1 MVDTEPLTPA
11 LLPQEPS
18 LHLLGSDHS
27 HLQEQQHEADLAL
40 YQHSYQQHQQNH
52 RHPDHSIVPFQ
63 PQVPLDDMARDFLI
77 QDASPDSVHQA
88 SSPLLLPPHADVPA
102 EIEEELNIYD
112 YIHAK
117 QEDEEEPD
125 DPSRHSSGLA
135 FAALEPTRDSSLR
148 RASHHSVAA
157 DTSSLV
163 DSAYFPSSP
172 SSSSPSSSLPSSPS
186 SPSDSTPMH
195 LERIGTCANMLGG
208 RGDVDS
214 PSHKSD
220 YLASSIKQGDCEESD
235 ASALMHHS
243 SYMDSSPVDLYGPMQ
258 SSQGEGDIHSPLP
271 TPDLFRTL
279 MDELQTQAAIQR
291 EKFFSDTTGS
301 DTGMDSVE
309 FLFKGQ
315 PTQTTSQSQSQPSTP
330 STKQCPQFMTEVA
343 ADSMFAAGSA
353 DVDAKTE
360 QSDDPDRSSTQRCS
374 SANAAEGIKAE
385 EADQSLSLPSVASE
399 LERGKD
405 SSSPQT
411 EVGHVA
417 FSRTAKRRLSITT
430 HHTAITTTMAQM
442 DSLSVES
449 TAEYGFDQERST
461 SATSHSEQNPSSM
474 NDPLSVEKELAA
486 QDRRRT
492 KRRKASH
499 GQAVAQS
506 PIQDALPS
514 PPASV
519 QTTPPLQP
527 TSQELAL
534 DAEELELPAASTVH
548 PTTPPSPT
556 QMECTGHGEDAAKP
570 DLVTVSGPGMD
581 ATTTSVVAA
590 CTSMVT
596 TPAVTDSKPLKRAI
610 TPSGAVNKR
619 PWTPEEEKLLL
630 ELVDNKTPIKDIA
643 ETLSRS
649 VHSVR
654 SRRQVLTDPGFVK
667 GNGHAQPRRAKPDPS
682 SKLPTY
688 SQMAF
693 LSLARLPELQG
704 TLNDVAS
711 MVEKLF
717 SRHLNR
723 IPRTGHKN
731 LQIWRAQISDALA
744 HEKGHPRPRFESF
757 GIKRGRQ
764 WVYRLT
770 AFGKGV
776 MEAMGSVDRICDDL
790 LKNNEMARGSHGG
803 HGTGTG
809 TEGDRIGGAGAG
821 LGQGHGYG
829 YSYSA
834 ETTTGTSSSSSS
846 SAGLSRSP
854 SSSSEHERLKI
865 KTEATEECSA
875 ESLAVSN
882 AIANAMA
889 AMAAGMAAM
898 TAAEDEKAAAG
909 AVGSTIVLAPAA
921 ASVGGEAR
929 KISESVEKTK
939 RVAVKA
945 GLEPHDTKRSAPLAA
960 TGGRSSKRQRMRE

>member
-11 LLPQEPS
+11 LLPQEPT
-18 LHLLGSDHS
+18 LQLLSSDHGR
-27 HLQEQQHEADLAL
+27 LEEQHESDLAM
-40 YQHSYQQHQQNH
+40 YHHSYQQHH
-52 RHPDHSIVPFQ
+52 HPDHSVVPFQ
-63 PQVPLDDMARDFLI
+63 PQGPLDEMARDFLI
-77 QDASPDSVHQA
+77 QDASPDLSDQG
-88 SSPLLLPPHADVPA
+88 SSPLMLQPHPEVPA

-125 DPSRHSSGLA
+125 DASRHPSSTAL
-135 FAALEPTRDSSLR
+135 AALEPTMDNSLR

-157 DTSSLV
+157 DTNSLV

-195 LERIGTCANMLGG
+195 HERIGTCANMLGSH
-208 RGDVDS
+208 GDAAGDMDAL
-214 PSHKSD
+214 SHESD
-220 YLASSIKQGDCEESD
+220 YMPSSIKQGNLEESD
-235 ASALMHHS
+235 ASSLMRHS
-243 SYMDSSPVDLYGPMQ
+243 SYMDDSPVDLYGPMQ

-291 EKFFSDTTGS
+291 EKFFSATTGS

-315 PTQTTSQSQSQPSTP
+315 HTQTPSQSQPSTP
-330 STKQCPQFMTEVA
+330 STKQRPQFMTEIA
-343 ADSMFAAGSA
+343 RYSE
-353 DVDAKTE
+353 VDATSE
-360 QSDDPDRSSTQRCS
+360 HCNDQDLSSQDPCS
-374 SANAAEGIKAE
+374 RADATDPIKAE
-385 EADQSLSLPSVASE
+385 DADQSVPSSPIAPHIK
-399 LERGKD
+399 RGKN
-405 SSSPQT
+405 SSLSQT
-411 EVGHVA
+411 GVVHVA
-417 FSRTAKRRLSITT
+417 FTRIAKRRLS
-430 HHTAITTTMAQM
+430 TATRNSATTTALAQM
-442 DSLSVES
+442 DSPPAEVTVEYCS
-449 TAEYGFDQERST
+449 HRRST
-461 SATSHSEQNPSSM
+461 SVTSNSEQGNQSTHEQ
-474 NDPLSVEKELAA
+474 LSVDTVSDA
-486 QDRRRT
+486 QDRSRT

-499 GQAVAQS
+499 GPAVAQS
-506 PIQDALPS
+506 PIQDTLPS

-527 TSQELAL
+527 LSQDLAL
-534 DAEELELPAASTVH
+534 DAEELELPAASTDH
-548 PTTPPSPT
+548 PITPPSPT
-556 QMECTGHGEDAAKP
+556 PMECTVICEDAAEL
-570 DLVTVSGPGMD
+570 DLSADSEPGRD
-581 ATTTSVVAA
+581 AAIVMTA
-590 CTSMVT
+590 CTSIVT
-596 TPAVTDSKPLKRAI
+596 TPATGTKQLKKATTPL
-610 TPSGAVNKR
+610 GAVNKR

-790 LKNNEMARGSHGG
+790 LKNNEMARGSHC
-803 HGTGTG
+803 GTD
-809 TEGDRIGGAGAG
+809 GDRVGGAGAG
-821 LGQGHGYG
+821 LGQGNGYG

-834 ETTTGTSSSSSS
+834 ETTTCASSS
-846 SAGLSRSP
+846 GSRSP
-854 SSSSEHERLKI
+854 SSTENERFKI
-865 KTEATEECSA
+865 KMEATEESSA

-898 TAAEDEKAAAG
+898 TAAEDEKCAAA
-909 AVGSTIVLAPAA
+909 ATTVLAPAA
-921 ASVGGEAR
+921 SAVAESR
-929 KISESVEKTK
+929 KMSESAEKAK
-939 RVAVKA
+939 KAKA
-945 GLEPHDTKRSAPLAA
+945 GLDSHDPKRSAPVAA
-960 TGGRSSKRQRMRE
+960 TGGRSGKRQRTKE

>member
-11 LLPQEPS
+11 LLPQEPT
-18 LHLLGSDHS
+18 LQRLNSDHGR
-27 HLQEQQHEADLAL
+27 LQEQQHESGLAL
-40 YQHSYQQHQQNH
+40 YHHSYQQHHQH
-52 RHPDHSIVPFQ
+52 RHPGHSVVPFQ
-63 PQVPLDDMARDFLI
+63 PQDPLDDMTRDFLI
-77 QDASPDSVHQA
+77 QDANPNSSNQG
-88 SSPLLLPPHADVPA
+88 SSPLLLEPHPGVPA

-125 DPSRHSSGLA
+125 DPSRHLSGPTLA
-135 FAALEPTRDSSLR
+135 TVGPALDSSLR

-172 SSSSPSSSLPSSPS
+172 SSSSPSASSPSSPS
-186 SPSDSTPMH
+186 SPTDSTPVH
-195 LERIGTCANMLGG
+195 HERSGTGANTLGG
-208 RGDVDS
+208 HGEAVGDMDAL
-214 PSHKSD
+214 SHESD
-220 YLASSIKQGDCEESD
+220 YLTSSIKQGDLAEGD

-243 SYMDSSPVDLYGPMQ
+243 SYMDNSSVDLYGPMQ

-315 PTQTTSQSQSQPSTP
+315 HTQTPSHSQPSTP
-330 STKQCPQFMTEVA
+330 STKQCPQFMTEIAV
-343 ADSMFAAGSA
+343 DSVFAAEASEA
-353 DVDAKTE
+353 DATE
-360 QSDDPDRSSTQRCS
+360 QSNDQNASSTSSCS
-374 SANAAEGIKAE
+374 RSNLTEVVKAE
-385 EADQSLSLPSVASE
+385 EIDQPLSSPSIASEQKRGKNLSLSGS
-399 LERGKD
+399 
-405 SSSPQT
+405 

-417 FSRTAKRRLSITT
+417 FTRIAKRRSSAATRN
-430 HHTAITTTMAQM
+430 TATTTALTPL
-442 DSLSVES
+442 DSPSVEVTTECGPGQRS
-449 TAEYGFDQERST
+449 GSVIPNAEQSFRSVHEHLDAENV
-461 SATSHSEQNPSSM
+461 SGVH
-474 NDPLSVEKELAA
+474 
-486 QDRRRT
+486 DRSRT
-492 KRRKASH
+492 KRRKTSH
-499 GQAVAQS
+499 GQTVAQS
-506 PIQDALPS
+506 PIQDTLPS

-527 TSQELAL
+527 LSQDLAL
-534 DAEELELPAASTVH
+534 DVKELELPAASTAH
-548 PTTPPSPT
+548 PVTPPSPS
-556 QMECTGHGEDAAKP
+556 QVECVGLGEDATEP
-570 DLVTVSGPGMD
+570 NLITDSEPGQD
-581 ATTTSVVAA
+581 ATVVMAA
-590 CTSMVT
+590 CTSNVANPVAGT
-596 TPAVTDSKPLKRAI
+596 KPLKKAAS
-610 TPSGAVNKR
+610 PSGAVNKR

-790 LKNNEMARGSHGG
+790 LKNNEMARGSHCGA
-803 HGTGTG
+803 
-809 TEGDRIGGAGAG
+809 EGDRMGGAGAG
-821 LGQGHGYG
+821 LGQGNGYG

-834 ETTTGTSSSSSS
+834 ELTASGSPSGSRSP
-846 SAGLSRSP
+846 RSP
-854 SSSSEHERLKI
+854 SSTESERVKI
-865 KTEATEECSA
+865 KMEASEESSA

-898 TAAEDEKAAAG
+898 TAAEDEKSAAAG
-909 AVGSTIVLAPAA
+909 TTILAPAA
-921 ASVGGEAR
+921 ALAVVESR
-929 KISESVEKTK
+929 KMSEPVEK
-939 RVAVKA
+939 VKKA
-945 GLEPHDTKRSAPLAA
+945 KTGLDAHDTKRSAPPLAA
-960 TGGRSSKRQRMRE
+960 TGGRSSKRQRTKE

>member
-11 LLPQEPS
+11 LLPQEPT
-18 LHLLGSDHS
+18 LQLLSPDHGR
-27 HLQEQQHEADLAL
+27 LQEQQHESDLAL
-40 YQHSYQQHQQNH
+40 YHHSYQHH
-52 RHPDHSIVPFQ
+52 HHPDHSVVPFQ
-63 PQVPLDDMARDFLI
+63 PQDTLDDMTRDFLI
-77 QDASPDSVHQA
+77 QDANPDPSAQG
-88 SSPLLLPPHADVPA
+88 SSPLLLQSHPDVPT

-117 QEDEEEPD
+117 QEDEEEPE
-125 DPSRHSSGLA
+125 DPSRHSSSSVLEG
-135 FAALEPTRDSSLR
+135 LEPTLDSSLR

-157 DTSSLV
+157 DTTSLV

-172 SSSSPSSSLPSSPS
+172 SSSSPSSSSPSSPS
-186 SPSDSTPMH
+186 SPSDSSPMH
-195 LERIGTCANMLGG
+195 HERIGTSVNTLGRHG
-208 RGDVDS
+208 GAAGDMDAL
-214 PSHKSD
+214 SHESD
-220 YLASSIKQGDCEESD
+220 YMPSSIKQGDLDESD
-235 ASALMHHS
+235 ASSLMHHS
-243 SYMDSSPVDLYGPMQ
+243 SYMDDSPVDLYGPMQ

-291 EKFFSDTTGS
+291 EKFFSATTGS

-315 PTQTTSQSQSQPSTP
+315 HTQTPSQSQSQPSTP

-343 ADSMFAAGSA
+343 ADSMFVAGSSE
-353 DVDAKTE
+353 VDATSE
-360 QSDDPDRSSTQRCS
+360 QSDDQDLSSMKFYS
-374 SANAAEGIKAE
+374 SDTAADPIKAE
-385 EADQSLSLPSVASE
+385 EADQSPSTSSTASE
-399 LERGKD
+399 LKRGKN
-405 SSSPQT
+405 SSSSRT
-411 EVGHVA
+411 GVVHVA
-417 FSRTAKRRLSITT
+417 FTRIAKRRSS
-430 HHTAITTTMAQM
+430 TATCDAATTTALAQM
-442 DSLSVES
+442 DSPSMKVTVEYSSDQRSAGVTPNSKQSFQSALEHLSVETNGEIS
-449 TAEYGFDQERST
+449 G
-461 SATSHSEQNPSSM
+461 
-474 NDPLSVEKELAA
+474 A
-486 QDRRRT
+486 QDRSRT

-499 GQAVAQS
+499 GQTVAQS
-506 PIQDALPS
+506 PIQDTLPS

-527 TSQELAL
+527 MTQDLVL
-534 DAEELELPAASTVH
+534 DGEELELPAASIVH
-548 PTTPPSPT
+548 PITPPSPAPV
-556 QMECTGHGEDAAKP
+556 ECTETGENAAGT
-570 DLVTVSGPGMD
+570 DRGTDSGPGMD
-581 ATTTSVVAA
+581 ATASI
-590 CTSMVT
+590 SIVT
-596 TPAVTDSKPLKRAI
+596 TPATDSKPLKKAT

-630 ELVDNKTPIKDIA
+630 ELVDSKTPIKDIA

-717 SRHLNR
+717 SRYLNR

-790 LKNNEMARGSHGG
+790 LKNNEMARGSHC
-803 HGTGTG
+803 GTD
-809 TEGDRIGGAGAG
+809 GDRVGGAGAG
-821 LGQGHGYG
+821 LGQGNGYG

-834 ETTTGTSSSSSS
+834 ETTTTSATSS
-846 SAGLSRSP
+846 GSRSP
-854 SSSSEHERLKI
+854 SCAENERIKI
-865 KTEATEECSA
+865 KTETTEESSA

-898 TAAEDEKAAAG
+898 TASEDEKSAAAG
-909 AVGSTIVLAPAA
+909 TTVLAPAA
-921 ASVGGEAR
+921 LGGVESR
-929 KISESVEKTK
+929 KMSESVEKTK
-939 RVAVKA
+939 RAKA
-945 GLEPHDTKRSAPLAA
+945 GVESHDTKRGAPVAA
-960 TGGRSSKRQRMRE
+960 TGGGRSGKRLRTRE